1 MLLPRLCDCRIFRL
15 LPHILAKCAYRIFSR
30 INWHFRRHV
39 LILFVFL
46 LHISVTF
53 RYLDHLVANRMTPS
67 ISPAPRGTRWGSWFQ
82 AILYDISAYFCRIF
96 GVCAVRIF
104 FTLPHLTCLIRSQI
118 GLILEFETLVT
129 AKYHVTRC
137 CPRVRLQTCLSNS
150 ADKSLGTT
158 SCLTVSILYASAQ

>member
-1 MLLPRLCDCRIFRL
+1 MR
-15 LPHILAKCAYRIFSR
+15 LPHISLIAAYFSEVRISHIIPHKLAFSTACFN
-30 INWHFRRHV
+30 IICV
-39 LILFVFL
+39 
-46 LHISVTF
+46 SVTYF
-53 RYLDHLVANRMTPS
+53 CYVSLPRLDHLVANRMAPS
-67 ISPAPRGTRWGSWFQ
+67 KCPDPCGTRWGSWFQ

-118 GLILEFETLVT
+118 GLRLEFETLVT
-129 AKYHVTRC
+129 AKYHVTRY

>member
-1 MLLPRLCDCRIFRL
+1 MEQNYVTDCALCIARSHLGPDGQSSWTDRVLLPRLCDCRIFRL

-67 ISPAPRGTRWGSWFQ
+67 ISPDPRGTRWGSWFQ

-104 FTLPHLTCLIRSQI
+104 FY
-118 GLILEFETLVT
+118 T
-129 AKYHVTRC
+129 A
-137 CPRVRLQTCLSNS
+137 
-150 ADKSLGTT
+150 T
-158 SCLTVSILYASAQ
+158 SDMPN